1 MSEMNLSMHDLIVEI
16 HELDRRLHALEEKYS
31 LLSADFY
38 QLYEDGRLQDDELAE
53 IDELGRWAA
62 WYRMRARRI
71 AQYEANKELF
81 FAKNA
86 QGNRVILKPH
96 QALSKVA

>member
-1 MSEMNLSMHDLIVEI
+1 MSEMNLSLHDLIVEI

-38 QLYEDGRLQDDELAE
+38 QLYEDGRLQDDEIAE
-53 IDELGRWAA
+53 IDEWGRWAA

-71 AQYEANKELF
+71 AQYEVNKDLF
-81 FAKNA
+81 FTENA
-86 QGNRVILKPH
+86 QGSRVILKPR
-96 QALSKVA
+96 QALAKVA

>member
-1 MSEMNLSMHDLIVEI
+1 MSEIKLSIHDLIVEI

-62 WYRMRARRI
+62 WYRMRAHRI
-71 AQYEANKELF
+71 AQYEVNKDLF
-81 FAKNA
+81 FAQNV

-96 QALSKVA
+96 QALPEVA

>member
-1 MSEMNLSMHDLIVEI
+1 MSEIKLSIHDLIVEI

-71 AQYEANKELF
+71 AQYEVNKDLF
-81 FAKNA
+81 FAQSA

-96 QALSKVA
+96 QALSAVA